1 MIYIGIDGNVHSD
14 ELKHWKYIKKI
25 KTSDGYRYFY
35 NEAEIDAYYKEK
47 MPPSTK
53 DYWKKLDGFDAREKA
68 LEKQPKRDLKYY
80 QDKRKVMLDRQK
92 AWHDYRDKAYN
103 KKSTMREKEETIRA
117 YRFAQKHPALH
128 EIRVTTDLTAQKSK
142 NKIAKGKTK
151 AEKLIKSETAGT
163 KRAINAVKGE
173 GNNFYSPKDTKTY
186 SKYDPKKKRFG
197 KKKYKTGRIE
207 RRIIN
212 AYRKTHPYE

>member
-14 ELKHWKYIKKI
+14 ELKHWKYVKKI
-25 KTSDGYRYFY
+25 KTGDGYRYFY
-35 NEAEIDAYYKEK
+35 NQEEIDAYYNKK
-47 MPPSTK
+47 LPPSLD
-53 DYWKKLDGFDAREKA
+53 DYWKKLDGFDAREKE
-68 LEKQPKRDLKYY
+68 LNKRPRNLKYY
-80 QDKRKVMLDRQK
+80 KDLQQLSKDRSDAFNDFDTKTRNQG
-92 AWHDYRDKAYN
+92 R
-103 KKSTMREKEETIRA
+103 TQIEREEAHRA

-128 EIRVTTDLTAQKSK
+128 EIKVGSDLATQKAKSK
-142 NKIAKGKTK
+142 VIKGKTK

-163 KRAINAVKGE
+163 KRAVNAVKGK
-173 GNNFYSPKDTKTY
+173 GNNFYAPKDAKTY

-207 RRIIN
+207 RGIIN

>member
-14 ELKHWKYIKKI
+14 ELKHWKYVKKI
-25 KTSDGYRYFY
+25 KTGSGYRYFY
-35 NEAEIDAYYKEK
+35 SQAEIDAYYKEK
-47 MPPSTK
+47 TPTLNEH
-53 DYWKKLDGFDAREKA
+53 WNKLDKIDEKERQLKSKGRNKPDYYDKVRK
-68 LEKQPKRDLKYY
+68 LEKERDQAEKTF
-80 QDKRKVMLDRQK
+80 DNRKHYEREREEV
-92 AWHDYRDKAYN
+92 
-103 KKSTMREKEETIRA
+103 KKA

-128 EIRVTTDLTAQKSK
+128 EIKIGSDLATQKAK
-142 NKIAKGKTK
+142 NKVTKGKTK

-163 KRAINAVKGE
+163 KRAVNAVKGK
-173 GNNFYSPKDTKTY
+173 GNNFYAPKDAKTY

-207 RRIIN
+207 RGIIN